1 MAKDSIKTVVTDL
14 VEGVAVGGG
23 SSFMISQIWTET
35 IHTFFVIGA
44 GVIGAIAVFNKVEY
58 NRGGMFDC
66 THYRK

>member
-44 GVIGAIAVFNKVEY
+44 GVIGAIAVYFTNRLLRKYFPDENK
-58 NRGGMFDC
+58 
-66 THYRK
+66 